1 MRISNGTDIDVEN
14 SEEDVVVQ
22 VNLITL
28 MVVRKDGA

>member
-14 SEEDVVVQ
+14 SEEDVVVE
-22 VNLITL
+22 VNLTTL